1 MSKQVSS
8 LGTKLPNFTHAL
20 TRRSCATP
28 RGAASPSATG
38 AISRSRYTCRR
49 SRRSPPNVTSPPY
62 REPKAECLTVSFL
75 WTRELSPRRTQTY
88 TQRDSNPNPNPNPIP
103 GPYPHPR
110 PPSNHNLTPTLTR
123 RDGATRRT
131 VEPHTGVRPPRR
143 LRGVPAAGR
152 ERLPVTLV
160 TAQSPPMAPTS
171 ALALASYTNSPDPKP
186 SPEPSP

>member
-8 LGTKLPNFTHAL
+8 LGIKLPNYTHAL

-49 SRRSPPNVTSPPY
+49 SRRSPPNVTSHPY
-62 REPKAECLTVSFL
+62 RPPRAECLTVSFL

-88 TQRDSNPNPNPNPIP
+88 TQRDSNPTLTLTPSLALILTSTL
-103 GPYPHPR
+103 
-110 PPSNHNLTPTLTR
+110 PPTTTLTPTLTR

-143 LRGVPAAGR
+143 LRGEPAAGCKR
-152 ERLPVTLV
+152 SPVTL
-160 TAQSPPMAPTS
+160 ACSSPSPTHDPNLS
-171 ALALASYTNSPDPKP
+171 PSPDP
-186 SPEPSP
+186 SPFTITP

>member
-8 LGTKLPNFTHAL
+8 LGIKLPNYTHAL

-49 SRRSPPNVTSPPY
+49 RRRSPPNVRQMLAALRSPPY
-62 REPKAECLTVSFL
+62 PPPRAECLTVSFL

-103 GPYPHPR
+103 GPYPHPH
-110 PPSNHNLTPTLTR
+110 PPSNHNPNPNPNQAGWCHAA
-123 RDGATRRT
+123 DG
-131 VEPHTGVRPPRR
+131 G
-143 LRGVPAAGR
+143 
-152 ERLPVTLV
+152 
-160 TAQSPPMAPTS
+160 
-171 ALALASYTNSPDPKP
+171 ASYRGTASTTVTGRTCRRSEALTLYP
-186 SPEPSP
+186 SPSPSPTHKTQPHP

>member
-8 LGTKLPNFTHAL
+8 LGIKLPNFTHAL

-110 PPSNHNLTPTLTR
+110 PPSNHNPNPNPNQAGWCHAA
-123 RDGATRRT
+123 DG
-131 VEPHTGVRPPRR
+131 G
-143 LRGVPAAGR
+143 
-152 ERLPVTLV
+152 
-160 TAQSPPMAPTS
+160 
-171 ALALASYTNSPDPKP
+171 ASYRGTASTTVTGRTCRRSRALTCYSCHSPIPTHGPNLSLGP
-186 SPEPSP
+186 SLIH